1 MFINNKM
8 ASGIYKLGIAAVCV
22 VSVVL
27 ELLSGGR
34 NMLPAFLGFS
44 SVLYGIAFVLFC
56 SQGLYIL
63 LNKHDLRTS
72 VLVTAKASLIVS
84 TLGSAA
90 IHFYFMFADQ
100 LAADSAFSVAS
111 VISHIVLPLALLLD
125 WALFDRKGLMKATV
139 ILESLIL
146 PAAYLIYLFIN
157 YGASS
162 KYALSALAPYPFLG
176 YNSASLTDGAITAGC
191 FALLFAAVAAIIFVA
206 DRLLGEA
213 EHRRCCRLQ
222 RTKI

>member
-1 MFINNKM
+1 MFINNKT
-8 ASGIYKLGIAAVCV
+8 ASGIYKLAIAAFCAL
-22 VSVVL
+22 SVAL

-34 NMLPAFLGFS
+34 SIQPAFIGFS
-44 SVLYGIAFVLFC
+44 PVLYGVAFVLYS

-90 IHFYFMFADQ
+90 IYFYFMFASE
-100 LAADSAFSVAS
+100 LAAGTALSVAS

-146 PAAYLIYLFIN
+146 PAAYLSYLFIN
-157 YGASS
+157 YGVSS
-162 KYALSALAPYPFLG
+162 KYASSALSPYPFLW
-176 YNSASLTDGAITAGC
+176 YNTTSLTDGAIIAGC
-191 FALLFAAVAAIIFVA
+191 FALLFAAIAGIIFVA